1 MTPQEMFDKAYLG
14 VIQQGRKSEKKTRY
28 YGATCAYRGLH
39 GAKCGIGHLIPDDLA
54 KAWDQLTNSS
64 IVCIKATKAHP
75 IPDFIT
81 NNKMLATAI
90 QEAHDHL
97 GPHEFIKEFK
107 TRMALVAKDFKL
119 TIPQLPQLE
128 KTE

>member
-14 VIQQGRKSEKKTRY
+14 VIQQGRKSEKDTSC
-28 YGATCAYRGLH
+28 GTTCAYRGPN
-39 GAKCGIGHLIPDDLA
+39 GTKCGIGHLIPDDLA
-54 KAWDQLTNSS
+54 KAWDQRTNSS
-64 IVCIKATKAHP
+64 INHIKATKAHP

-90 QEAHDHL
+90 QEAHDRSEL
-97 GPHEFIKEFK
+97 QNFLEEFK
-107 TRMALVAKDFKL
+107 TSMAFVAENFKL